1 MTTPES
7 FLSQLTGLFASPAA
21 ENPTVAMIEAAYRH
35 HGIDARYIN
44 CEVAPKDL
52 EAAVRGAVAM
62 GWVGFNCSLPHKEA
76 VIPYLDEVADSAKL
90 IGAVNCVVIRDGR
103 LIGENT
109 DGQGFITSLR
119 RTIDPRGQT
128 VLVLGAGGAARAIA
142 VELALTGAAQLIIVN
157 RNARRGE
164 DLAQLIR
171 DRTSVDAIAMPWGT
185 EFAVPRHVGIIVN
198 ATSIGLF
205 PNVTEKPDIDYD
217 TLTAGMVV
225 ADVIPNPPR
234 TAFLEEA
241 EARGCVAIDGLG
253 MLVDQAVIGVRHWN
267 GFNASVDVMRSALS
281 ELFS

>member
-76 VIPYLDEVADSAKL
+76 VIPYLDEIAESARL
-90 IGAVNCVVIRDGR
+90 IGAVNCVVVRDGHV
-103 LIGENT
+103 IGENT

-128 VLVLGAGGAARAIA
+128 VLVFGAGGAARAIT
-142 VELALTGAAQLIIVN
+142 VELALAGAAQLIIVN
-157 RNARRGE
+157 RSAQRSG

-171 DRTSVDAIAMPWGT
+171 DRTSVDAVAMPWSS
-185 EFAVPRHVGIIVN
+185 EFAVPQHVGIVVN

-205 PNVTEKPDIDYD
+205 PNVTEKPNIDYD
-217 TLTAGMVV
+217 TLTVGMVV

-234 TAFLEEA
+234 TAFLKEA
-241 EARGCVAIDGLG
+241 EARGCIAIDGLG
-253 MLVDQAVIGVRHWN
+253 MLVDQAVIGIRHWN
-267 GFNASVDVMRSALS
+267 GFDASADVMRSTLN

>member
-1 MTTPES
+1 VTTPES

-76 VIPYLDEVADSAKL
+76 VIPYLDEIAESARL
-90 IGAVNCVVIRDGR
+90 IGAVNCVVIRDGHV
-103 LIGENT
+103 IGENT
-109 DGQGFITSLR
+109 DGQGFIMSLR

-128 VLVLGAGGAARAIA
+128 VLVFGAGGAARAIT
-142 VELALTGAAQLIIVN
+142 VELALAGAAQLIIVN
-157 RNARRGE
+157 RSAQRSG

-171 DRTSVDAIAMPWGT
+171 DRTSVDAVAMPWSS
-185 EFAVPRHVGIIVN
+185 EFAVPQHVGIVVN

-217 TLTAGMVV
+217 TLTVGMVV

-234 TAFLEEA
+234 TAFLKEA
-241 EARGCVAIDGLG
+241 EARGCIAIDGLG
-253 MLVDQAVIGVRHWN
+253 MLVDQAVIGIRHWN
-267 GFNASVDVMRSALS
+267 GFDASADVMRSTLN

>member
-1 MTTPES
+1 VTTPES

-76 VIPYLDEVADSAKL
+76 VIPYLDEIAESARL
-90 IGAVNCVVIRDGR
+90 IGAVNCVVVRDGHV
-103 LIGENT
+103 IGENT

-128 VLVLGAGGAARAIA
+128 VLVFGAGGAARAIT
-142 VELALTGAAQLIIVN
+142 VELALAGAAKLIIVN
-157 RNARRGE
+157 RSAQRSG

-171 DRTSVDAIAMPWGT
+171 DRTSVDAVAMPWSS
-185 EFAVPRHVGIIVN
+185 EFAVPQHVGIVVN

-205 PNVTEKPDIDYD
+205 PNVTEKPNIDYD
-217 TLTAGMVV
+217 TLTVGMVV

-234 TAFLEEA
+234 TAFLKEA
-241 EARGCVAIDGLG
+241 EARGCIAIDGLG
-253 MLVDQAVIGVRHWN
+253 MLVDQAVIGIRHWN
-267 GFNASVDVMRSALS
+267 GFDASADVMRSTLN

>member
-1 MTTPES
+1 VTTPES

-76 VIPYLDEVADSAKL
+76 VIPYLDEIAESARL
-90 IGAVNCVVIRDGR
+90 IGAVNCVVIRDGHV
-103 LIGENT
+103 IGENT
-109 DGQGFITSLR
+109 DGQGFIMSLR

-128 VLVLGAGGAARAIA
+128 VLVFGAGGAARAIT
-142 VELALTGAAQLIIVN
+142 VELALAGAAKLIIVN
-157 RNARRGE
+157 RSAQRSG

-171 DRTSVDAIAMPWGT
+171 DRTSVDAVAMPWSS
-185 EFAVPRHVGIIVN
+185 EFAVPQHVGIVVN

-205 PNVTEKPDIDYD
+205 PNVTEKPNIDYD
-217 TLTAGMVV
+217 TLTVGMVV

-234 TAFLEEA
+234 TAFLKEA
-241 EARGCVAIDGLG
+241 EARGCIAIDGLG
-253 MLVDQAVIGVRHWN
+253 MLVDQAVIGIRHWN
-267 GFNASVDVMRSALS
+267 GFDASADVMRSTLN

>member
-1 MTTPES
+1 VTTPES

-76 VIPYLDEVADSAKL
+76 VIPYLDEIAESARL
-90 IGAVNCVVIRDGR
+90 IGAVNCVVIRDGHV
-103 LIGENT
+103 IGENT
-109 DGQGFITSLR
+109 DGQGFIMSLR

-128 VLVLGAGGAARAIA
+128 VLVFGAGGAARAIT
-142 VELALTGAAQLIIVN
+142 VELALAGAAQLIIVN
-157 RNARRGE
+157 RSAQRSG

-171 DRTSVDAIAMPWGT
+171 DRTSVDAVAMPWSS
-185 EFAVPRHVGIIVN
+185 EFAVPQHVGIVVN

-205 PNVTEKPDIDYD
+205 PNVTEKPNIDYD
-217 TLTAGMVV
+217 TLTVGMVV

-234 TAFLEEA
+234 TAFLKEA
-241 EARGCVAIDGLG
+241 EARGCIAIDGLG
-253 MLVDQAVIGVRHWN
+253 MLVDQAVIGIRHWN
-267 GFNASVDVMRSALS
+267 GFDASADVMRSTLN